1 MINLLKSISNF
12 LWDNLVVYLLLA
24 VGIFFTIK
32 LGFPQFTKIG
42 KSFKYAFNDAFVKN
56 KNDDK
61 VSSFSALCVS
71 LAGQIGT
78 GNISGIAS
86 AIMIGGAG
94 SIFWMWIAGLLGMG
108 TIFSEAVLS
117 QIYKEKV
124 GENTYGGPAYYMSK
138 GIKNKKLGKF
148 LSSMFAILM
157 IFALGIVGNMVQ
169 SNSISVSLN
178 SGFGVDNLLTGVV
191 LSVLVAIIIVGGIK
205 RIYKLA
211 ELIVPAMI
219 FIYLG
224 VGIVILAK
232 FSGEIIPAIKQIFSS
247 AFTAKAAIGGAI
259 GVSIKEAVRIGLQ
272 RGLFSNE
279 AGMGATPQ
287 AHAIADADH
296 PVKEGL
302 VSMVSVI
309 IDTFMISTISA
320 LIILVTKS
328 HIDAASLNPVML
340 SQKSFELAFGETGKG
355 LLGVILLLFSYTTMI
370 GWYYYG
376 EANMAYLF
384 GERSVTFYKIIV
396 VIAILVG
403 TLTHFEILWTISDL
417 LNALMVVPNLIGILL
432 LTNVVAKK
440 YSEWKKSN
448 K

>member
-12 LWDNLVVYLLLA
+12 LWDNLVVYLLLL
-24 VGIFFTIK
+24 VGIYYTIR
-32 LGFPQFTKIG
+32 LGFPQFTKIS
-42 KSFKYAFNDAFVKN
+42 KSFKYAFKDAFIKN
-56 KNDDK
+56 KNDNK
-61 VSSFSALCVS
+61 VSSFSALS
-71 LAGQIGT
+71 IALAGQIGT

-124 GENTYGGPAYYMSK
+124 GENTYSGPAYYMSK

-148 LSSMFAILM
+148 LSSMFAILI
-157 IFALGIVGNMVQ
+157 IFALGIIGNMVQ

-191 LSVLVAIIIVGGIK
+191 LSVLVALIIVGGIK

-219 FIYLG
+219 LIYLG

-232 FSGEIIPAIKQIFSS
+232 FSGEIIPAIKEIFSS
-247 AFTAKAAIGGAI
+247 AFTAKAALGGAI

-287 AHAIADADH
+287 AHAIADVEH
-296 PVKEGL
+296 PIEEGL

-309 IDTFMISTISA
+309 IDTFIISTISA

-328 HIDAASLNPVML
+328 HLDASGLNPVMI

-432 LTNVVAKK
+432 LSNIVVKK